1 MACLGIMDTSVN
13 PLQWHSGSEER
24 TNFWRAWGKQ
34 RILTQFMLTS
44 YEHNSCTLLETAP
57 QAVSFQGLVV
67 SSCYNITG
75 GVFQCHVGFLK
86 PAPKLDSPGA
96 QPPSG
101 SDGHSHRCPAWY
113 LLARIL
119 FPFVVL
125 CNHLFSC
132 CFTVL
137 FSALTLQR
145 LCWGQMN
152 AWPSWIT
159 GIPSQELAVTQCH

>member
-1 MACLGIMDTSVN
+1 
-13 PLQWHSGSEER
+13 
-24 TNFWRAWGKQ
+24 
-34 RILTQFMLTS
+34 MLTS

-57 QAVSFQGLVV
+57 QAVSFQGLVAATILLGEF
-67 SSCYNITG
+67 SSATL
-75 GVFQCHVGFLK
+75 VFLN
-86 PAPKLDSPGA
+86 
-96 QPPSG
+96 QPQIWIHPVPSLPQEHG
-101 SDGHSHRCPAWY
+101 HRCPAWY